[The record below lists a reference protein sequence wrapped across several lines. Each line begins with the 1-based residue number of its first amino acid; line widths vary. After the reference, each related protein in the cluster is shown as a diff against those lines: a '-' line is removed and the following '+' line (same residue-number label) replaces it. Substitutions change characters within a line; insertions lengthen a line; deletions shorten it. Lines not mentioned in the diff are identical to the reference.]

1 MSRLSMESFA
11 SGSGIET
18 AYGAALVFNEIVKAV
33 SNNIIIDLD
42 SMIFIP
48 LSGHIS
54 WNLG

>member
-33 SNNIIIDLD
+33 SNNIIIDLG
-42 SMIFIP
+42 SMIFIL

-54 WNLG
+54 